1 MADASIASLF
11 ISPFAAS
18 TSFTT
23 SKTFTAAAEEDAALL
38 CLFTKIGTGG
48 RAIWTEFE
56 THEIALEIVKIR
68 L

>member
-1 MADASIASLF
+1 MADASIASPF
-11 ISPFAAS
+11 TSSFAAS

-23 SKTFTAAAEEDAALL
+23 STTFVAAVEEHVALS

-48 RAIWTEFE
+48 SAIWTELE
-56 THEIALEIVKIR
+56 THEIAPEIVDIR